1 MGNYEEQV
9 RFLIDLKLGTL
20 KREGNDGLTH
30 EQIEK
35 ALWRTKW
42 AKRFPAHLCDIVN
55 DINSLTLADI
65 EKEETGLDELTE
77 YDIDALVSNLEGDI
91 NEEKQW

>member
-1 MGNYEEQV
+1 MEKYEEQV
-9 RFLIDLKLGTL
+9 RFLISLKLSTL
-20 KREGNDGLTH
+20 KRNGNEDLTYKQV
-30 EQIEK
+30 ED
-35 ALWRTKW
+35 ALWLRKW

-55 DINSLTLADI
+55 DINSLTLEDI
-65 EKEETGLDELTE
+65 EKEETSLDELTE